1 MIVNEASAQTAAPDA
16 SHDASHGTTLMES
29 PVPATGEAIAI
40 PEGSHE
46 EAGFPPMNPEF
57 FASQILWLAIT
68 FGVFYYIL
76 NKVIVPRLSAILE
89 NRRERIA
96 LDLDA
101 AERMRADADEAQ
113 AAYEQ
118 ELATA
123 RENSHRIAAQARES
137 ARADADAQRKRIESE
152 LDARL
157 EAAQA
162 RIDEVKSK
170 ALADVDV
177 IATDAAE
184 AILNDVAGLSVN
196 REDVS
201 RAVQSVRS

>member
-1 MIVNEASAQTAAPDA
+1 MIVNEASAQTATPSAGQ
-16 SHDASHGTTLMES
+16 DASHGTTLMDA
-29 PVPATGEAIAI
+29 PVPATGEAISV
-40 PEGSHE
+40 PEGSRE
-46 EAGFPPMNPEF
+46 KAGFPPMNPEF

-68 FGVFYYIL
+68 FGVFYYVL

-89 NRRERIA
+89 NRRDRIA
-96 LDLDA
+96 VDLDA

-118 ELATA
+118 ELAAA
-123 RENSHRIAAQARES
+123 RENSHRIAIQARES
-137 ARADADAQRKRIESE
+137 ARADADAQRKRIEGE

-162 RIDEVKSK
+162 RIDDVKTQ
-170 ALADVDV
+170 ALAEVDV

-184 AILNDVAGLSVN
+184 AILTDVAGLSVN

>member
-1 MIVNEASAQTAAPDA
+1 MIVNEASAQTATPDA

-118 ELATA
+118 ELASA
-123 RENSHRIAAQARES
+123 RENSHRIAIEARDG
-137 ARADADAQRKRIESE
+137 ARADADAQRKRIEAE
-152 LDARL
+152 LDAKL

-162 RIDEVKSK
+162 QIADVKAR
-170 ALADVDV
+170 ALADVDG
-177 IATDAAE
+177 IAEDAAE
-184 AILNDVAGLSVN
+184 TILAELTRLDVS

-201 RAVQSVRS
+201 RAVRSVRS